1 MTHKNRKKQGN
12 FMFIF
17 EGLKGSH
24 DVLFVGLGISKLQ
37 MYCIPGT
44 RFKFS
49 EYIHSDL
56 TRVKICTATV

>member
-37 MYCIPGT
+37 MYT
-44 RFKFS
+44 W
-49 EYIHSDL
+49 H
-56 TRVKICTATV
+56 KIWIFGVHT